1 MEEWRRIC
9 DSFQFYN
16 KLKKLNKGGYK
27 ISKTWYPVIDYST
40 CLECGTCV
48 LKCTHG
54 VYEKGTNTPKV
65 VFPEGCIEGC
75 TGCQKLCPSD
85 SIEYVGQKI
94 KETSSCSCNCNCN

>member
-1 MEEWRRIC
+1 M
-9 DSFQFYN
+9 
-16 KLKKLNKGGYK
+16 
-27 ISKTWYPVIDYST
+27 SKTWYPVIDYST

-65 VFPEGCIEGC
+65 IFLEGCVEGC
-75 TGCQKLCPSD
+75 TGCQKICPSD
-85 SIEYVGQKI
+85 SIKYVGQNI

>member
-1 MEEWRRIC
+1 MIP
-9 DSFQFYN
+9 FQFYN

-65 VFPEGCIEGC
+65 IFPEGCVEGC
-75 TGCQKLCPSD
+75 TGCQKICPSD
-85 SIEYVGQKI
+85 SIKYVGQKI

>member
-65 VFPEGCIEGC
+65 IFPEGCVEGC
-75 TGCQKLCPSD
+75 TGCQKICPSD
-85 SIEYVGQKI
+85 SIKYVGQKI